1 MVSTRI
7 KNSRL
12 NISANIIIYF
22 LQSILSFVVRTVF
35 IRKMGAELLG
45 LDSLL
50 INVLTMLSIAELGFS
65 TAISYELYK
74 PLANHKINK
83 ISAYMS
89 LYKKIYYVIGIII
102 ILVGIILSIFLEPII
117 GDYSYEHLYLV
128 YFLYLFNTAS
138 LYFISYKDVLL
149 LADQKNYKIFKYNC
163 FFNSLIYILQFIFIL
178 LTKNY
183 IFYILVMILCR
194 FANRIIINRYIT
206 NYYKDIDFNSKEKLS
221 KEEISSMKENI
232 FGIFCF
238 KIGDYVINSTDN
250 IILSS
255 IISIVTVGIY
265 TNYLSI
271 TTILKTMIKNIF
283 NGITASF
290 GNLTTQHNMEAE
302 KNVYNIMVFIGFVAG
317 GYATVCFLNLINPFM
332 EVWLGPKYVFE
343 SSSMIIICINFYLM
357 CNQMPLDTIKEAK
370 GFYTKDK
377 YIPIAQAVINIVLS
391 IVLGIKIGLNG
402 VLLGTTISYL
412 VTVFWIKPLLINK
425 VIFKTKSM
433 NYFINQ
439 IKYIITIFIVYI
451 ISNQLIVILDLKVN
465 LLSIITNGI
474 LTTAIFILIIS
485 IFYFKNEGFQFLLDF
500 IKNIFKRKKV
510 LS

>member
-1 MVSTRI
+1 
-7 KNSRL
+7 
-12 NISANIIIYF
+12 
-22 LQSILSFVVRTVF
+22 
-35 IRKMGAELLG
+35 
-45 LDSLL
+45 
-50 INVLTMLSIAELGFS
+50 
-65 TAISYELYK
+65 
-74 PLANHKINK
+74 
-83 ISAYMS
+83 
-89 LYKKIYYVIGIII
+89 
-102 ILVGIILSIFLEPII
+102 
-117 GDYSYEHLYLV
+117 
-128 YFLYLFNTAS
+128 
-138 LYFISYKDVLL
+138 
-149 LADQKNYKIFKYNC
+149 
-163 FFNSLIYILQFIFIL
+163 
-178 LTKNY
+178 
-183 IFYILVMILCR
+183 
-194 FANRIIINRYIT
+194 
-206 NYYKDIDFNSKEKLS
+206 
-221 KEEISSMKENI
+221 MKENI

-265 TNYLSI
+265 TNYLSV

-412 VTVFWIKPLLINK
+412 VTVFWVKPLLINK